1 MSLGTSEKPKG
12 LQRALYRKAKREPD
26 ARFHFLYDKVWR
38 TDVLLEAYARNRRN
52 AGAAGVDGQTFDEIE
67 SYGVER
73 WLAELQEEL
82 RAETYQPSRVRRVMI
97 PKPGGVGERP
107 LGIPTIRDRVVQ
119 MAVKLVTEPIFE
131 ADFDEA
137 AYGYRPGRSAE
148 QAVRRVHEALWQNH
162 SQVIDADLSRYFDV
176 IPHAALMKSVARRVS
191 DRRVLHLIKMWLK
204 APVEVTD
211 DKGRVHHEGGK
222 RAKLGTPQGG
232 VLSPLLANVYMHRF
246 IKAFRKFGLEKKHG
260 AVLVNYA
267 DDFVVLC
274 KRDAQGALATIR
286 RWLASI
292 GLELNEA
299 KTSVKNAREEAFN
312 FLGYTFEMMRSLKNG
327 APYPGAMPG
336 AKAVKRLKENVRS
349 WLAPGNL
356 RPLAMVVTVLNRKL
370 RGWGNYFRYGSVLRT
385 RQKLDRFIC
394 DRVRQFL
401 RRRSKCKTRGTRR
414 YPWGYVFGELGVLS
428 LNALPR
434 PGM

>member
-1 MSLGTSEKPKG
+1 VSLCTSDKPKS
-12 LQRALYRKAKREPD
+12 LQRTLYRKAKREPD

-38 TDVLLEAYARNRRN
+38 ADVLLEAYARNRRN
-52 AGAAGVDGQTFDEIE
+52 AGAAGVDGQTFDQIE
-67 SYGVER
+67 AYGVER
-73 WLAELQEEL
+73 WLAELREEL
-82 RAETYQPSRVRRVMI
+82 RAETYQPSPVRRVMI

-162 SQVIDADLSRYFDV
+162 TQVIDADLSRYFDT

-211 DKGRVHHEGGK
+211 DEGRTHHVGGK
-222 RAKLGTPQGG
+222 HAKLGTPQGG

-246 IKAFRKFGLEKKHG
+246 IKAFRKFGLEKKYG

-286 RWLASI
+286 RWMTSI

-299 KTSVKNAREEAFN
+299 KTSVKNAREESFD
-312 FLGYTFEMMRSLKNG
+312 FLGYTFEMMRSLKTG

-336 AKAVKRLKENVRS
+336 IKAVKRFKDNVRR
-349 WLAPGNL
+349 WLFRSNV
-356 RPLAMVVTVLNRKL
+356 RPLAVVVAVLNRKL

-385 RQKLDRFIC
+385 RQKLDRFVC
-394 DRVRQFL
+394 DRVRHFL
-401 RRRSKCKTRGTRR
+401 RRRNKCPTRGTRR
-414 YPWGYVFGELGVLS
+414 YPWEYVFGDLGVIS